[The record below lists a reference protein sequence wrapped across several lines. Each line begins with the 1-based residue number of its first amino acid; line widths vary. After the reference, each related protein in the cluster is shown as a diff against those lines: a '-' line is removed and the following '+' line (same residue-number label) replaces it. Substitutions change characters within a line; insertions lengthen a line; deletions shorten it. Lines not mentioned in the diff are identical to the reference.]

1 MKFFNRRQQPAPDSA
16 PPADTSTPPAVPA
29 DDQPTSDAVA
39 TEPSEST
46 QLAQQ
51 DHDGALVLR
60 AELPGLDAESEIAVT
75 VADGMLLVEAEQRR
89 ERHTEA
95 DGYQRHELRVGAIRQ
110 SVPLPPDARPD
121 DIVATYQDGVLEI
134 RIPRSLNAVRKIPIA
149 TR

>member
-1 MKFFNRRQQPAPDSA
+1 MP
-16 PPADTSTPPAVPA
+16 
-29 DDQPTSDAVA
+29 
-39 TEPSEST
+39 
-46 QLAQQ
+46 LAQQ
-51 DHDGALVLR
+51 DHDGAVVLR
-60 AELPGLDAESEIAVT
+60 AELPGLDAQSEIAVT

-95 DGYQRHELRVGAIRQ
+95 DGYHRHEFRVGAIRQ

-134 RIPRSLNAVRKIPIA
+134 RIPRSLNAVREIPIT